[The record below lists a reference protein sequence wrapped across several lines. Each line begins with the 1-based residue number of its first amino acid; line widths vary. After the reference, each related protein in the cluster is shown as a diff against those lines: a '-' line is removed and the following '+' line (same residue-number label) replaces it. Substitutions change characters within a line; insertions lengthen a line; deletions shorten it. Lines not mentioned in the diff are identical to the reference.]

1 VLAIVELFDVFV
13 VFAVDE
19 RQAIKFEGLIYY
31 TIITWT
37 KEMQNLHIITTFVEI
52 VTFVKAF
59 EKSSSM
65 APHSGREPD
74 RVVVQLVPAEKIHS
88 ASIAAFVVPKLAETK

>member
-1 VLAIVELFDVFV
+1 
-13 VFAVDE
+13 
-19 RQAIKFEGLIYY
+19 
-31 TIITWT
+31 
-37 KEMQNLHIITTFVEI
+37 MTFVEI
-52 VTFVKAF
+52 GILVKAF

-65 APHSGREPD
+65 ASYSGRELD